1 MTIMQRNELIE
12 FYQLVVVSLE
22 GEATDAQYAA
32 LMQKVKEDDQA
43 ARFYAELL
51 SIYANLACPSLD
63 EPVLERLRHGPADLG
78 PTHGSTEDTGIW
90 NALLDMERKAPGV
103 ETEKPSATPSPD
115 TKTPMQAPSGKKHML
130 WMYTSLVASAAMIL
144 LLLYARIYSWYMPRE
159 VATLTSSIKAKWDA
173 ADDAID
179 LGRRLQTKTPLRL
192 KKGFAELV
200 FDEGAKVVVEAPA
213 VFELRSESRM
223 SLQSGRVTVLV
234 SEAAQGF
241 RVDTPTSRITDLG
254 TEFGVHV
261 SRHGDAEVQMYQ
273 GRARL
278 SLKSDREK
286 NVLINKGQARR
297 INTTGTMI
305 TEIPFEARAFVT
317 DSDFVTMRDGL
328 LIQTPKKD
336 AMARH
341 PALCVHLDAS
351 RSSSVIADVEA
362 TVRSWTNISP
372 AGSQYNA
379 VLTAGMARYV
389 PDALGQ
395 GLGAIDFGDPNR
407 EKESAPTQMRLLS
420 QLESKV
426 FLDQTPENASGF
438 AVALVVRV
446 QSHGAQTWCNL
457 IGNTTVNKVPGFF
470 VRWNILDG
478 QPAAVAFLGG
488 KDLTQE
494 CDFFGNTVVLV
505 CCYDRKSETLS
516 LWNSS
521 SNQTSR
527 KTVKPGDYTASNDTE
542 LAYDPDHDL
551 YLGAFGRN
559 KTRYFDGMIGE
570 VRIYNQALD
579 LIEQMSLKDEL
590 VKKWNVNLPDV

>member
-1 MTIMQRNELIE
+1 MTIMRRNELIE

-22 GEATDAQYAA
+22 GAATDAQYAT
-32 LMQKVKEDDQA
+32 LMQKVKEDEQA

-51 SIYANLACPSLD
+51 SIYANLACPSLA
-63 EPVLERLRHGPADLG
+63 EPVLERLRHGPADLR
-78 PTHGSTEDTGIW
+78 PTHEVTEDTGIW
-90 NALLDMERKAPGV
+90 NALLDMERKAPGM
-103 ETEKPSATPSPD
+103 ETEKPAATPSPD
-115 TKTPMQAPSGKKHML
+115 TKKPVQAPSGKKHML
-130 WMYTSLVASAAMIL
+130 WMCTSLVASAALIL
-144 LLLYARIYSWYMPRE
+144 LLLYAHICSWYMPRE
-159 VATLTSSIKAKWDA
+159 VATLTSSIKAKWDV
-173 ADDAID
+173 ADAAID

-213 VFELRSESRM
+213 AFELRSESRM
-223 SLQSGRVTVLV
+223 LLQSGRVTVLV

-261 SRHGDAEVQMYQ
+261 SRHGDAVVQMYQ

-278 SLKSDREK
+278 SLKSAREK

-317 DSDFVTMRDGL
+317 ASDFVTMRDEPL
-328 LIQTPKKD
+328 MQTPKKD

-351 RSSSVIADVEA
+351 RSSSVVADVEA
-362 TVRSWTNISP
+362 TVRSWTDISP

-379 VLTAGMARYV
+379 VLKAGMARYV

-426 FLDQTPENASGF
+426 FLDQTPEHALGF
-438 AVALVVRV
+438 TIALVVRV
-446 QSHGAQTWCNL
+446 QSHRAETWCNL

-494 CDFFGNTVVLV
+494 CDFLGNTVVLV

-527 KTVKPGDYTASNDTE
+527 KTVKPGDYTASNDAE

-570 VRIYNQALD
+570 VRIYRQALD

-590 VKKWNVNLPDV
+590 VKKWNVTLPDV